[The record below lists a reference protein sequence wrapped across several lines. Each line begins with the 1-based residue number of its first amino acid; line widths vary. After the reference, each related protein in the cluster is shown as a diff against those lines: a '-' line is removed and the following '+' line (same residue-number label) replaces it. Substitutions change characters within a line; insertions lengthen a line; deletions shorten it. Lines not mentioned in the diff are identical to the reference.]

1 MKTYLAEKQQL
12 DAQNQILSEIN
23 SKIEEINLS
32 NIDFGIV
39 DFVYDD
45 ITITSGGL
53 DSIER
58 RITT

>member
-12 DAQNQILSEIN
+12 DSQNQILSQIN
-23 SKIEEINLS
+23 SKITEINLS

>member
-12 DAQNQILSEIN
+12 DTQNQILSEIN
-23 SKIEEINLS
+23 SKIAEINLS

>member
-12 DAQNQILSEIN
+12 DSQNLILSQIN
-23 SKIEEINLS
+23 SKIAEINLS
-32 NIDFGIV
+32 SIDFGIV

>member
-12 DAQNQILSEIN
+12 DTQNQILSQIN
-23 SKIEEINLS
+23 SKITEINLS

>member
-12 DAQNQILSEIN
+12 DSQNQILSEIN

-32 NIDFGIV
+32 SIDFGIV